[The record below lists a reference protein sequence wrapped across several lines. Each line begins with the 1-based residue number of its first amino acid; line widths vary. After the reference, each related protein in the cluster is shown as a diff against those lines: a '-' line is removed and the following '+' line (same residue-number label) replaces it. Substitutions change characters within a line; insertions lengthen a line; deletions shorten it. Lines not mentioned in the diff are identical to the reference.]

1 MGSSFF
7 ASLILEFDQ
16 VVKMDLKLGSSFYDH
31 FSIKKKEKEKVNRI
45 DSFKFGLYPELIF
58 SWVL

>member
-31 FSIKKKEKEKVNRI
+31 FSIKKRKRKSQS
-45 DSFKFGLYPELIF
+45 D
-58 SWVL
+58 

>member
-1 MGSSFF
+1 
-7 ASLILEFDQ
+7 LEFDQ